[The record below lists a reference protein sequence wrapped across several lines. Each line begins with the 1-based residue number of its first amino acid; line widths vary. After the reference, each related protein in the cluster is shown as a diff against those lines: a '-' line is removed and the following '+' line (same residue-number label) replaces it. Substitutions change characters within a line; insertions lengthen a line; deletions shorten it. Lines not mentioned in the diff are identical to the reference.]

1 MIDGIFIML
10 FYVQIIF
17 FQQVEKAYKSIDKD
31 KSDYI
36 ADQRKQILPSTEYVP
51 YWVIIAVAF
60 MIGIG
65 TMIDIEELFI
75 LLEKNWF

>member
-1 MIDGIFIML
+1 M
-10 FYVQIIF
+10 
-17 FQQVEKAYKSIDKD
+17 KKPYKSIDKD

-65 TMIDIEELFI
+65 NDGLDIEELFI
-75 LLEKNWF
+75 IYWRKNWF